1 MPKTKM
7 TSVAIGV
14 VLSMAVL
21 GVTAGSALGQQSRSE
36 QQRWRDWQRGQA
48 AGAQARSQRGNSVYW
63 NGCCQQGSIKM
74 GTDPDPFIRSQI
86 LRDASGFFGGG
97 DSN

>member
-1 MPKTKM
+1 MPRTRL
-7 TSVAIGV
+7 TPIAV
-14 VLSMAVL
+14 VSAAAVL
-21 GVTAGSALGQQSRSE
+21 ALTVGSAMAQQSRSE

-48 AGAQARSQRGNSVYW
+48 AGAQARSQQGNSVYW

-74 GTDPDPFIRSQI
+74 GTDPDPFIRQQI

-97 DSN
+97 DQ

>member
-21 GVTAGSALGQQSRSE
+21 GVTVESALGQQSRSE

-97 DSN
+97 DN

>member
-7 TSVAIGV
+7 TRVAIGV
-14 VLSMAVL
+14 VLSVAVL
-21 GVTAGSALGQQSRSE
+21 GVTAGSALAQSRSE

>member
-1 MPKTKM
+1 MPKPNRTLVAVGLVV
-7 TSVAIGV
+7 SVA
-14 VLSMAVL
+14 AVL
-21 GVTAGSALGQQSRSE
+21 ALTAGSAMAQQSRSE

-48 AGAQARSQRGNSVYW
+48 AGAQARSQQGNSVYW
-63 NGCCQQGSIKM
+63 NGCCQRGSIKM

-97 DSN
+97 DQ